1 MLADLSIKNFLEKTA
16 SKDPVPGGGSIAA
29 LCAAVAAGL
38 SQMVANL
45 TIGRKGY
52 EGCAS
57 EMEGIAKEAIRYRE
71 KLILDIDRDSDAYA
85 AVMAA
90 FQLPK
95 GTDEEKAER
104 TEAVQNALR
113 NAARVP
119 LSVAED
125 AFNIMELAGRT
136 LEKGNRNAVTDAAV
150 AAMSAR
156 TAVLGALYNVKINLT
171 SIKDAEFCRE
181 VRERIDSLERDVGMK
196 EAEILAKVDLQ

>member
-1 MLADLSIKNFLEKTA
+1 MLADLSIKDFLAKTA

-38 SQMVANL
+38 SEMVANL

-52 EGCAS
+52 EECAS
-57 EMEGIAKEAIRYRE
+57 EMEEIAKEANRYRE
-71 KLILDIDRDSDAYA
+71 KLVQDIDRDSDAYA

-95 GTDEEKAER
+95 ETDEEKAER
-104 TEAVQNALR
+104 TEAVQNALK

-119 LSVAED
+119 LGVAED
-125 AFNIMELAGRT
+125 AFNILEIAGKS

-156 TAVLGALYNVKINLT
+156 TAVLGALYNGKINLA
-171 SIKDAEFCRE
+171 SIKDAEFVRE
-181 VRERIDSLERDVGMK
+181 VRERVDSLERQVEIK
-196 EAEILAKVDLQ
+196 EKEILSKVGL

>member
-1 MLADLSIKNFLEKTA
+1 MLADLSIKDFLAKTA

-38 SQMVANL
+38 SEMVANL

-52 EGCAS
+52 EDCTP
-57 EMEGIAKEAIRYRE
+57 EMEEMAKEAVRYRE
-71 KLILDIDRDSDAYA
+71 KLIQDIDRDSEAYA
-85 AVMAA
+85 AVISA

-104 TEAVQNALR
+104 TGAVQNALK

-125 AFNIMELAGRT
+125 AFKIMELAGKT

-156 TAVLGALYNVKINLT
+156 TAVLGALYNVKINLA
-171 SIKDAEFCRE
+171 SIKDAEFIAE
-181 VRERIDSLERDVGMK
+181 VRERADLLERHVGMK
-196 EAEILAKVDLQ
+196 EKEILSKVGL